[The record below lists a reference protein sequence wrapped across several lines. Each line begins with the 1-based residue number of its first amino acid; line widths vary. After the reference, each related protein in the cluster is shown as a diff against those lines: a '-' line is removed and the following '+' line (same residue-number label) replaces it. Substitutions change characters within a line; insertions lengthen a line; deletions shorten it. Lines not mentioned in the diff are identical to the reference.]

1 MCIRDRGR
9 VWCLWIPRCFCSIFT
24 SLFAKNY
31 NDAFEFVKIMY
42 NLLLVSYI
50 NFRTKWW
57 WVYRSDCSA
66 LCRRTRSIS
75 HRRSSYTST
84 YQPYVCL
91 PLSFDIWNFTTLY
104 YYLSVALLC
113 TDVQS
118 NADVALV
125 DNKGLSVLHYA
136 CLGQHMS
143 CVRLLLNK
151 EAPVLLKDEVILCA
165 TLLVASTLM
174 VIDHYGNLRKSS

>member
-1 MCIRDRGR
+1 M
-9 VWCLWIPRCFCSIFT
+9 SMNA
-24 SLFAKNY
+24 SLFLQYFHDIVCQKLQRCVWICQNY
-31 NDAFEFVKIMY
+31 VQAIVGLVHK
-42 NLLLVSYI
+42 LL
-50 NFRTKWW
+50 NKMWTKWW

-84 YQPYVCL
+84 YQPLRSAVHICL
-91 PLSFDIWNFTTLY
+91 PMSFDIWNFTTLY

-143 CVRLLLNK
+143 CVQLLLNK
-151 EAPVLLKDEVILCA
+151 EASVLLKDEVILCA
-165 TLLVASTLM
+165 TLLVGSTLM
-174 VIDHYGNLRKSS
+174 VIDHYRNLHKSSS